1 MLPKADPGMEG
12 MLAGK
17 VKADETPA
25 GQKTEEP
32 EDYDAEEQVEAG
44 VDAERQQQNK
54 RPESLGMYVCIE

>member
-44 VDAERQQQNK
+44 VDAER
-54 RPESLGMYVCIE
+54 GMCVCIE